1 MKRSKES
8 HELPQGLTPR
18 PYQPGSSTVLFI
30 ALNRAPTVRG
40 RAIVPPREPI
50 VSYTSLLRLDRAV
63 IYRDIKPGPNYRRVI
78 AQFGSDGGVNKK
90 KAPARRNPNC
100 QREERG
106 ESLSLTRAHTCMYD
120 WNLAGVAEKFRSLSS
135 AF

>member
-1 MKRSKES
+1 MVASSPDRDPWGHAGEILSYELVYGEKLISWPRSEEEAAEEERELRSGWRMKRSKES

-50 VSYTSLLRLDRAV
+50 VSYTSLLRLDRSA
-63 IYRDIKPGPNYRRVI
+63 
-78 AQFGSDGGVNKK
+78 
-90 KAPARRNPNC
+90 AP
-100 QREERG
+100 
-106 ESLSLTRAHTCMYD
+106 
-120 WNLAGVAEKFRSLSS
+120 
-135 AF
+135 